1 MDDLRHG
8 LVHQPVQGL
17 DGLDGARP
25 IVLRLVDADQRA
37 QRRQGVASVLELLET
52 ALGAIEHAGL
62 QEVLGQFVLR
72 VLALGGRQIGSVQE
86 ALVHTDGALHLAAA
100 PEQAAQREVQF
111 GRLGIELGDLDKGV
125 DGSVRL
131 FIEQEIQPAKIESGR
146 LRVSR
151 SICRMSKRAASQ
163 PSANSTGT
171 KINHQGSKSTIR
183 ALEEIQLS
191 VDAIRPPIT

>member
-131 FIEQEIQPAKIESGR
+131 FIEQEIQPAKIGIR
-146 LRVSR
+146 Q
-151 SICRMSKRAASQ
+151 AAGFTQHLPDVETRGQ
-163 PSANSTGT
+163 PAEREQHRHENQPPRFKIHYTG
-171 KINHQGSKSTIR
+171 S
-183 ALEEIQLS
+183 
-191 VDAIRPPIT
+191 